1 MNMMLVARMAWRDV
15 RSGEMALLLV
25 ALLVAVGTV
34 TSISLFVDRLQ
45 SALLEESSN
54 FLAADRQI
62 SSSQAIPEAFV
73 QQAQQRGLNTA
84 QTLVFPSMV
93 FAGDL
98 NQLVSV
104 KAVDA
109 TYPLRGELIVGSEP
123 FQRGAPTDTVPE
135 PGTVWLD
142 SRLFPAMNLGLGDTI
157 EVGMAQLTVASVL
170 IAEPDRGGS
179 FFDLGPRLLM
189 NMQDV
194 EATEVVQPGS
204 RLSYRL
210 LLSGAEVELEGLRED
225 LPLKPNFNWVSVR
238 ESSPRI
244 GRALD
249 RAESFLLLGG
259 LLGVLLAGIAVGLSA
274 HRYAQRHFDHVGVL
288 KTLGATPTQIL
299 RGFMSL
305 LLMVGLAAIG
315 LGLLLGSLLHVAIV
329 EILATLIAV
338 ELPLPTA
345 RPFLLGAATGLI
357 CALAFAMPA
366 FIHLKNVEPM
376 RVIRRDLGV
385 APLSRWLS
393 YGAAAGGSLLLLVWY
408 TKDFWLTLW
417 TLVSIV
423 SICVVFGVLAWA
435 LLKGGR
441 VAGMQAKSGWRLA
454 LAGLQRRRAENTA
467 QILIFGVAI
476 MLLLVMV
483 LIRTALI
490 DEWRS
495 QVPEDAANHFVM
507 NIAEEEV
514 DGVRAL
520 VREGATEGE
529 FLFPMIRGRV
539 AQVNE
544 LSAKE
549 WQESVR
555 ETGGPRLTSERSLTW
570 SVLAPEN
577 NEIVAGRWWSADST
591 EAEVSLEL
599 DYAEDFSLG
608 LGDRMEF
615 DVGGKKVWATVTSI
629 RSLEWE
635 SMTPNF
641 FIILSPGALQGFPA
655 TYMTSFFLEPNEKVF
670 LNTLLSQYPTITVIE
685 IDALI
690 AQVQK
695 IVGQVSQAVELVL
708 ALVLLSGAL
717 VLIASI
723 QASRDTR
730 MAEHGLI
737 RALGGTRALIG
748 GSLTAE
754 FLVLGAFA
762 GIVAVFGAEL
772 LVATLQIQ
780 VFELEAEA
788 HPWIWLLGPTVGALI
803 ITIVGLLGSRSL
815 IDTPPMSVLRGLY

>member
-1 MNMMLVARMAWRDV
+1 
-15 RSGEMALLLV
+15 
-25 ALLVAVGTV
+25 
-34 TSISLFVDRLQ
+34 
-45 SALLEESSN
+45 
-54 FLAADRQI
+54 
-62 SSSQAIPEAFV
+62 
-73 QQAQQRGLNTA
+73 
-84 QTLVFPSMV
+84 
-93 FAGDL
+93 
-98 NQLVSV
+98 
-104 KAVDA
+104 
-109 TYPLRGELIVGSEP
+109 
-123 FQRGAPTDTVPE
+123 
-135 PGTVWLD
+135 
-142 SRLFPAMNLGLGDTI
+142 
-157 EVGMAQLTVASVL
+157 
-170 IAEPDRGGS
+170 
-179 FFDLGPRLLM
+179 
-189 NMQDV
+189 
-194 EATEVVQPGS
+194 
-204 RLSYRL
+204 
-210 LLSGAEVELEGLRED
+210 
-225 LPLKPNFNWVSVR
+225 
-238 ESSPRI
+238 
-244 GRALD
+244 
-249 RAESFLLLGG
+249 
-259 LLGVLLAGIAVGLSA
+259 
-274 HRYAQRHFDHVGVL
+274 
-288 KTLGATPTQIL
+288 
-299 RGFMSL
+299 
-305 LLMVGLAAIG
+305 
-315 LGLLLGSLLHVAIV
+315 
-329 EILATLIAV
+329 
-338 ELPLPTA
+338 
-345 RPFLLGAATGLI
+345 
-357 CALAFAMPA
+357 MPA

-408 TKDFWLTLW
+408 TRDLWLTLW

-423 SICVVFGVLAWA
+423 GICVVFGAMAWA

-454 LAGLQRRRAENTA
+454 LAGLQRRRTENTA

-520 VREGATEGE
+520 VRQGATEGE

-555 ETGGPRLTSERSLTW
+555 KGPGGPRLTSERSLTW

-591 EAEVSLEL
+591 ESEVSLEL

-615 DVGGKKVWATVTSI
+615 DVGGKTVWATVTSI

-737 RALGGTRALIG
+737 RALGGTRTLIG

-780 VFELEAEA
+780 VFQLEAEA
-788 HPWIWLLGPTVGALI
+788 HPWIWLLGPTAGALI

>member
-62 SSSQAIPEAFV
+62 SSSQVIPEAFV
-73 QQAQQRGLNTA
+73 QQAQQRGLDTA

-109 TYPLRGELIVGSEP
+109 TYPLRGELIVGTEP
-123 FQRGAPTDTVPE
+123 FQRGAPTDSVPE

-157 EVGMAQLTVASVL
+157 EVGMAQLTVSRVL

-210 LLSGAEVELEGLRED
+210 LLYGAEVELEGLRED

-788 HPWIWLLGPTVGALI
+788 HPWIWLLGPTAGALI